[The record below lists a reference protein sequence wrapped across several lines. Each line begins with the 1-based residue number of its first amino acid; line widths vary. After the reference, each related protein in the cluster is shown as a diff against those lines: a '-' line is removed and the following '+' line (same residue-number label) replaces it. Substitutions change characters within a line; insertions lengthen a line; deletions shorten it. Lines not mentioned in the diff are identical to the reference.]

1 MQETFFT
8 SKEAAEITG
17 CTLRQ
22 LQYWRERG
30 VIVPVIS
37 DTGTGR
43 SIYYSKSNLL
53 ELAAMSYWLSVGL
66 SFDIAS
72 TTLKKLKDQE
82 PELFTSGKGKRF
94 MLLSQAQERSP
105 SGFGSPPSTPSAE
118 KFGGGDLA
126 RAFIEADHQDAIKNN
141 RQPIVRY
148 YVPHEYRWDA
158 IRFHPKDGLGEFI
171 TTAMR
176 EVANRNP
183 GLSGTLTLK
192 DYNEKQSN

>member
-94 MLLSQAQERSP
+94 MLLQAQERSLKLVEFDIKKAIASLDEGKP
-105 SGFGSPPSTPSAE
+105 VIPVWLDVIDQQLNKRLNERNESA
-118 KFGGGDLA
+118 
-126 RAFIEADHQDAIKNN
+126 
-141 RQPIVRY
+141 
-148 YVPHEYRWDA
+148 
-158 IRFHPKDGLGEFI
+158 
-171 TTAMR
+171 
-176 EVANRNP
+176 
-183 GLSGTLTLK
+183 
-192 DYNEKQSN
+192 

>member
-82 PELFTSGKGKRF
+82 PELFISGKGKRF

-105 SGFGSPPSTPSAE
+105 LGVPKVSLKLVEFDR
-118 KFGGGDLA
+118 KK
-126 RAFIEADHQDAIKNN
+126 AIASLDEG
-141 RQPIVRY
+141 QPVIPVWLDEIY
-148 YVPHEYRWDA
+148 
-158 IRFHPKDGLGEFI
+158 KQLQQK
-171 TTAMR
+171 
-176 EVANRNP
+176 
-183 GLSGTLTLK
+183 LK
-192 DYNEKQSN
+192 A

>member
-1 MQETFFT
+1 
-8 SKEAAEITG
+8 
-17 CTLRQ
+17 
-22 LQYWRERG
+22 YWRERG

-94 MLLSQAQERSP
+94 MLLLQAQERSLELVEFDRKKAIASLDAGKP
-105 SGFGSPPSTPSAE
+105 VIPVWLDE
-118 KFGGGDLA
+118 IYQKLA
-126 RAFIEADHQDAIKNN
+126 LK
-141 RQPIVRY
+141 
-148 YVPHEYRWDA
+148 
-158 IRFHPKDGLGEFI
+158 LGK
-171 TTAMR
+171 
-176 EVANRNP
+176 
-183 GLSGTLTLK
+183 S
-192 DYNEKQSN
+192 